1 VAIKNCKGTD
11 RKKLVREA
19 RKAWRG
25 GVGGVRSGERSFDD
39 LFILGPEDAPEVE
52 EHDDA
57 EAADREP
64 MVVVLDPPGSAR
76 NCDQY
81 FVPCVNREPVLRLPF
96 FPEEISPTS
105 TVGPFCSAKSLPY
118 FPNITV
124 VEKWDAAA
132 M

>member
-64 MVVVLDPPGSAR
+64 MVVVLGPPGSAR

-81 FVPCVNREPVLRLPF
+81 FVP
-96 FPEEISPTS
+96 